1 MKDKCIYC
9 NEERKLSQEHA
20 FPKFLLQIQE
30 GAPEWIIDKHLCAK
44 CNNALGQLDKVLQI
58 RGPIGRTCSQIRSE
72 SGQETNNQQ
81 SLRYDQKSYGLEPDR
96 MMVPDPVLGNR
107 IGLFKLLVKR
117 DKKAIPLNSIVP
129 LVPQIILTLHTVG
142 QTIEQATAEN
152 AERFAHLSIDLVGDS
167 GAPESI
173 YWVKSQLLRS
183 CTLAF
188 PPKATAYFLNRQRKF
203 ESMFLIKDKKLVE
216 SPLVGAL
223 RQFNMTGAQEPPSVR
238 LKTQSPKLPYY
249 FFPLSQKLDDII
261 RRDLMVI
268 IDRKNKRWHGQV
280 KSFVNSVAADE
291 KKTID
296 APQIYLKDGYA
307 NLPRSKPLRGRFLTA
322 GKAESYIER
331 AIAKIA
337 FHCFLYHYR
346 EFSGH
351 ESAFSEIKQFIYEG
365 EIAKKFV
372 TRHQHAATENV
383 VYQTNEHFHVIS
395 FFTSDEGVEC
405 DIRLFTGLV
414 DQPFCFRVALASK
427 IGNLRHDFDQ
437 TVRIPFYVNPEGDM
451 KRWTYDPGDGLGIIQ
466 EPSLKEIFHFG
477 RKFN

>member
-1 MKDKCIYC
+1 MKGKCIYC
-9 NEERKLSQEHA
+9 NKEKKLNQEHA
-20 FPKFLLQIQE
+20 FPKFLLQVQE
-30 GAPEWIIDKHLCAK
+30 GAPEWILEKHLCVK
-44 CNNALGQLDKVLQI
+44 CNSALGKLDQVLQI
-58 RGPIGRTCSQIRSE
+58 RGPIGRTWSQINSE
-72 SGQETNNQQ
+72 SGQESNDQQ
-81 SLRYDQKSYGLEPDR
+81 SLRYNQKSHGLEPDR
-96 MMVPDPVLGNR
+96 MLVPDPVLGNR

-117 DKKAIPLNSIVP
+117 DKKAIPLNSIEP
-129 LVPQIILTLHTVG
+129 LVPQIILTLHTVD

-152 AERFAHLSIDLVGDS
+152 AERFAHLSIDLVGGS

-173 YWVKSQLLRS
+173 YWVKSQFLLS
-183 CTLAF
+183 FTLAF
-188 PPKATAYFLNRQRKF
+188 PPKATAYFLNRPREF
-203 ESMFLIKDKKLVE
+203 ASMFLTKDKKLVE

-223 RQFNMTGAQEPPSVR
+223 HQLNMTGAQEPPSVR

-249 FFPLSQKLDDII
+249 FFHLPQKLDDII
-261 RRDLMVI
+261 RSDLIVVT
-268 IDRKNKRWHGQV
+268 DRRNKRHGQV
-280 KSFVNSVAADE
+280 KSFVNSVAADQ

-296 APQIYLKDGYA
+296 AQIYLDEDGYA
-307 NLPRSKPLRGRFLTA
+307 NLPRSETLRGRFLIA

-351 ESAFSEIKQFIYEG
+351 ESAFGEIKQFIYKG

-405 DIRLFTGLV
+405 DLRLFTGLV

-466 EPSLKEIFHFG
+466 EPSLEEIFYFG